1 MEDVVDL
8 SGWKTMGNL
17 EFTKWQVMVS
27 KLDDTLLDHHHL
39 KNMRIHQAVPVMWC
53 IDNKNVHDIQSFVPE
68 IFVKISKQTW
78 ELMDENDDKMIQLN

>member
-8 SGWKTMGNL
+8 SGWKTMGDL

-39 KNMRIHQAVPVMWC
+39 QNMRICQAVPVMWC
-53 IDNKNVHDIQSFVPE
+53 FNNKNVHDI
-68 IFVKISKQTW
+68 
-78 ELMDENDDKMIQLN
+78 